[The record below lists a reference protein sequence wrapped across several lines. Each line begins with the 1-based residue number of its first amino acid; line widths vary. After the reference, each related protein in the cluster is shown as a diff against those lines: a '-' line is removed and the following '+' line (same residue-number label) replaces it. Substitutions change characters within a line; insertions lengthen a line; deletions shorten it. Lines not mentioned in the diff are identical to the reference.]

1 MSAEIAIQ
9 TALYGVLNAAL
20 TQSVYSNGA
29 VPENTASQYVV
40 IGDDTHI
47 EWSTDGTIGK
57 ESTVTIHS
65 WDNDSLTRGL
75 FAIKTIM
82 SNIEAA
88 LNRAEFSITGHTLHG
103 CDSEFSE
110 TFVEA
115 DGVTRHGVQRFRILT
130 TED

>member
-1 MSAEIAIQ
+1 MSIELELQ
-9 TALYGVLNAAL
+9 KSMYTVLSAAL
-20 TQSVYSNGA
+20 TEDVYSNGA
-29 VPENTASQYVV
+29 VPDNTDSKYVV

-47 EWSTDGTIGK
+47 EWSTDGDVGK
-57 ESTVTIHS
+57 ESTITIHT

-75 FAIKTIM
+75 VAIKTLM
-82 SNIEAA
+82 GNIESA
-88 LNRAEFSITGHTLHG
+88 LNRAEFSISGHVLTG

-130 TED
+130 TEV